1 MQVHSSRFGILD
13 ISPADLLWMPEG
25 MVGYETDRHWTII
38 PDERGA
44 QCLWLQSIREPETA
58 FALLHP
64 AQWIPEYRLV
74 VDAGTL
80 DRLGGDTADRIFV
93 WVPVARAAGGLQL
106 QLQLPVVI
114 NASARRGLQL
124 IVAGQTPIDLT
135 HGPRDPLGTPEVPL
149 SVATTR
155 TTNTSA
161 A

>member
-1 MQVHSSRFGILD
+1 MQVHSSRFGVLE

-25 MVGYETDRHWTII
+25 MVGYETDRHWTIV
-38 PDERGA
+38 PDNRGA
-44 QCLWLQSIREPETA
+44 GCLWLQSIREPETA

-64 AQWIPEYRLV
+64 ALWIPEYRLV
-74 VDAGTL
+74 VDSGTL
-80 DRLGGDTADRIFV
+80 DRLGGDTSDRIFI
-93 WVPVARAAGGLQL
+93 WVPVAKAGEGFQL

-124 IVAGQTPIDLT
+124 IVAGQMPLDLS
-135 HGPRDPLGTPEVPL
+135 HGPRDPLGTQEVPL
-149 SVATTR
+149 AVAITR

>member
-1 MQVHSSRFGILD
+1 MQVHSSRFGILE

-38 PDERGA
+38 PDDRGA
-44 QCLWLQSIREPETA
+44 GCLWLQSIREPETA

-64 AQWIPEYRLV
+64 AQWIPEYRLF

-80 DRLGGDTADRIFV
+80 DRLGGATGDRIFV
-93 WVPVARAAGGLQL
+93 WVPVARAGEGFQL

-124 IVAGQTPIDLT
+124 IMAEQMPFDVS
-135 HGPRDPLGTPEVPL
+135 HGSRDSLAPPEVPVA
-149 SVATTR
+149 VATTR
-155 TTNTSA
+155 TTTTSA